1 MDQKKILLLV
11 SQPANGASHN
21 DNHERLHLAF
31 ANAGWQVDIYPH
43 NSLALR
49 AEEPHIGNTPLTGYT
64 LVWPIGFG
72 PREGYN
78 KRLAILDHV
87 DKNIISPARSVSRL
101 HNKVH
106 WLDFAPESHASNDPD
121 ILSNIA
127 TKGGDWILKPAIGSF
142 GRAVSKIGRAEEI
155 TKIIPRPSTDPWILQ
170 RYIEGIGAGEYRT
183 IVALGSIIG
192 SYRRSPTDGLHANL
206 ALGSKAHAAELPDED
221 ARIVHRVIELLNIE
235 KIGFAAVDTCSG
247 FAIEVNVVNP
257 GGLRTLDELYQT
269 DSATR
274 VVRLVEAN
282 L

>member
-31 ANAGWQVDIYPH
+31 ASAGWQVDIYPH
-43 NSLALR
+43 NLLALR
-49 AEEPHIGNTPLTGYT
+49 TDEPHIKDIPLTGYT
-64 LVWPIGFG
+64 LVWPVGFG

-121 ILSNIA
+121 ILSTIA

-142 GRAVSKIGRAEEI
+142 GRAVSRIGRAEEI
-155 TKIIPRPSTDPWILQ
+155 AKIMPAASTDPWILQ

-183 IVALGSIIG
+183 IVALGNIIG
-192 SYRRSPTDGLHANL
+192 SYRRSATDGLHANL
-206 ALGSKAHAAELPDED
+206 ALGGRAHAAELPDEN
-221 ARIVHRVIELLNIE
+221 ARIVHKVIEVLNIE

-247 FAIEVNVVNP
+247 FTIEVNVVNP